1 MSIFAKD
8 LSLMITA
15 LNRETL
21 SLERTISANCLS
33 GFVQYEPVNVVFG
46 NRNIYAE
53 CSIDYDRQAPVTRE
67 FYAMAQN
74 RFHYAIT
81 GHTAAEII
89 YSGADHTK

>member
-1 MSIFAKD
+1 MQRSSVGGLRECLMSIFAKD

-15 LNRETL
+15 LNMETL

-53 CSIDYDRQAPVTRE
+53 CSIDYVLGTERSV
-67 FYAMAQN
+67 YVSV
-74 RFHYAIT
+74 
-81 GHTAAEII
+81 G
-89 YSGADHTK
+89 

>member
-1 MSIFAKD
+1 
-8 LSLMITA
+8 MITA

-53 CSIDYDRQAPVTRE
+53 CSIDYAVRLLLPENFMQWFKIGFITPSL
-67 FYAMAQN
+67 
-74 RFHYAIT
+74 AIPLQ
-81 GHTAAEII
+81 
-89 YSGADHTK
+89 K